1 VTAISELPSSWVSQ
15 FDGTHLDGKIDV
27 AAVLA
32 TLDEEGWPHL
42 AYLSAGEVLAHDAR
56 RITFV
61 LWPTSRS
68 AANVSRAGRGVL
80 HALADGAVWET
91 RLKAHPRNDAHEMA
105 VFDAEVIDVRRHAA
119 PYADVTGL
127 IGFRLH
133 DPAAALERWRR
144 QIERMRIAAP

>member
-1 VTAISELPSSWVSQ
+1 VTAISELPSAWVGQ
-15 FDGTHLDGKIDV
+15 FDGTRLDSKIHV

-32 TLDEEGWPHL
+32 TVDEEGWPHL
-42 AYLSAGEVLAHDAR
+42 AFLSAGEVLAHDAR
-56 RITFV
+56 RIAFV

-68 AANVSRAGRGVL
+68 AANVARDGRGVL
-80 HALADGAVWET
+80 HAVADGAVWET
-91 RLKAHPRNDAHEMA
+91 RLRSQPRAEAHELA

-133 DPAAALERWRR
+133 DPAATLERWRR
-144 QIERMRIAAP
+144 QIERMRITA